1 MDRLQE
7 GDTGAFITCDHLC
20 VRVAGLQPLPPSPPS
35 RFGALPF
42 PQKRPRLLPPGWP
55 PEAPP
60 NDLPPRRV
68 AFAAAFAA
76 APGTSAG
83 VRAGFGFY
91 TEVKAPRL
99 SILATVTFTLQSAR
113 HVHSA
118 VPPAPLCTS
127 EPLLPRAGRAH
138 EPPSPAAWDLAC
150 PGASR
155 KRITHSRSS
164 GVCLAHLARRSGVEA
179 RPWWNRCGNV
189 PSPNATP
196 RAQAA
201 GSSPVRGR
209 WARGLLPASADRE
222 AAACGPRGVRTWASG
237 WLCGNC
243 QAISHSSYAPRH
255 GQGLRVTTCPRSGSL
270 CVCVAATA
278 LTGTSAVI
286 CDAEHLLGVLAV
298 CASSLEKRVKG
309 PSPSSGRAL
318 SAAGLYSSLR
328 PWFPDSE
335 PLRFPGVACHST
347 GCLSASLATSLM
359 HSLSLW

>member
-83 VRAGFGFY
+83 VRAGFGFH

-127 EPLLPRAGRAH
+127 EPLLPRAA
-138 EPPSPAAWDLAC
+138 
-150 PGASR
+150 
-155 KRITHSRSS
+155 
-164 GVCLAHLARRSGVEA
+164 LARRLGPGLSRGLTEA
-179 RPWWNRCGNV
+179 NLAQQVLRCV
-189 PSPNATP
+189 S
-196 RAQAA
+196 
-201 GSSPVRGR
+201 GSSRSAQWCRG
-209 WARGLLPASADRE
+209 
-222 AAACGPRGVRTWASG
+222 
-237 WLCGNC
+237 
-243 QAISHSSYAPRH
+243 
-255 GQGLRVTTCPRSGSL
+255 
-270 CVCVAATA
+270 
-278 LTGTSAVI
+278 
-286 CDAEHLLGVLAV
+286 
-298 CASSLEKRVKG
+298 SSLVEQVWE
-309 PSPSSGRAL
+309 
-318 SAAGLYSSLR
+318 R
-328 PWFPDSE
+328 PFS
-335 PLRFPGVACHST
+335 
-347 GCLSASLATSLM
+347 
-359 HSLSLW
+359 